1 MTIVIFSGTTE
12 GKRLSRDLA
21 RLGAK
26 VLVSVATEYGR
37 IDQGEETGVEVHA
50 GRLDADEMTRLLQ
63 GKSLCIDATHPYATD
78 VTANIRDAAK
88 RVGVPYKRLLRPAS
102 GLPEGCLEVDSIRQ
116 AVAWLQKT
124 EGNILLTTGAK
135 ELAGFTCLGVQRL
148 FARVLPLDTSLEA
161 CRLAEIPAAHIIAMQ
176 GPYSVELN
184 TALLHQFAIRYLVTK
199 DGGAPGGFAEK
210 LEAAKACDVQV
221 IVVRRPQDT
230 GESYETILNFCKEW
244 ITKCK

>member
-12 GKRLSRDLA
+12 GKQLSRDLA

-88 RVGVPYKRLLRPAS
+88 RVDVPCKRLLRPAS
-102 GLPEGCLEVDSIRQ
+102 TLPQGCLEVNSIRQ
-116 AVAWLQKT
+116 AVAWLQKK

-135 ELAGFTCLGVQRL
+135 ELAGFTCLGV
-148 FARVLPLDTSLEA
+148 
-161 CRLAEIPAAHIIAMQ
+161 
-176 GPYSVELN
+176 
-184 TALLHQFAIRYLVTK
+184 
-199 DGGAPGGFAEK
+199 
-210 LEAAKACDVQV
+210 
-221 IVVRRPQDT
+221 
-230 GESYETILNFCKEW
+230 
-244 ITKCK
+244 